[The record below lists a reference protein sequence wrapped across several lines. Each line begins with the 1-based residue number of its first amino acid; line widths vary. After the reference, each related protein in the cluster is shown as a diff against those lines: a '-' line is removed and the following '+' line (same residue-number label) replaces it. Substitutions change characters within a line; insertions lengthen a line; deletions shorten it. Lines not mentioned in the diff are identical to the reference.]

1 LTARI
6 PFDIIDIKRNDP
18 MPDLLIRNI
27 SKELKG
33 RIERQ
38 ARNTEVSLSD
48 AAKTL
53 IQKGLA
59 ETERPRRL
67 GTELFN
73 LIPEEYRSDDLVFEI
88 PDVDSEPPDFS

>member
-1 LTARI
+1 
-6 PFDIIDIKRNDP
+6 

-38 ARNTEVSLSD
+38 ARDTEVSLSE

-59 ETERPRRL
+59 DTERPRRL

-73 LIPEEYRSDDLVFEI
+73 LVPPEYRGDDLVFEI
-88 PDVDSEPPDFS
+88 PHVDSEPPDFS